1 MKTDISSREDIYL
14 IISEFYKKLLSDD
27 LMLPFFE
34 EIIAKNSLEHH
45 LEIIADF
52 WQDIVFDSSIY
63 KNNTMQKHLDKNVF
77 VKFERVHFTR
87 WISYFF
93 ETIDALFTGVNTD
106 KIKARATSIA
116 TVMQLKM
123 NLYKK

>member
-34 EIIAKNSLEHH
+34 EIIAENSLEHH
-45 LEIIADF
+45 LEIITDF

>member
-34 EIIAKNSLEHH
+34 EIIAENSLEHH
-45 LEIIADF
+45 LEIITDF

-93 ETIDALFTGVNTD
+93 ETIDALFTGLNTD

>member
-1 MKTDISSREDIYL
+1 METDISSREDIYL

-34 EIIAKNSLEHH
+34 EIIAENSLENH
-45 LEIIADF
+45 LEIITDF
-52 WQDIVFDSSIY
+52 WQDIVFDSSIC
-63 KNNTMQKHLDKNVF
+63 KNNTMQKHLDKNAF